1 MYTLTVVGTD
11 TTTSSITASTTLTLT
26 ID

>member
-1 MYTLTVVGTD
+1 VTIVGTD
-11 TTTSSITASTTLTLT
+11 DASTSITASTTLTLT